1 VDFRPI
7 APATVW
13 VPSCSR
19 LILIVIPRCPERP
32 FVRGRRPGTGPI

>member
-19 LILIVIPRCPERP
+19 LILIATGL
-32 FVRGRRPGTGPI
+32 RGALVALPIRAS